1 MHPKKRRFVL
11 PYILLILSACSV
23 TPSDE
28 TNPSGEQMETVEMTQ
43 QSENAVRQDRLGE
56 SYYNFVL
63 DADGNYAISQ
73 SRGITTRLN
82 SDININLFEKDLL
95 RLSQEQFP
103 TDQYYIQEG
112 QKLVDGNERSLAEY
126 WLRRQEPEDTD
137 EEADS
142 EESEEQANNLYEG
155 LNPPESGEGD
165 NRNPRYL
172 NSILELDFY
181 EQTEEGVQLAGM
193 SIGLAM
199 NTVDYYPREE
209 GGPTISQEIASET
222 VLEQGQ
228 AMANEI
234 VARVRQIE
242 GLGNIPIVIGV
253 YEQPELD
260 DLAGGT
266 YVALGLSGNGSNGID
281 SWNSVNEERLI
292 FPLEGSS
299 SAEGNAFANFQSEVE
314 TFFPNLSGIT
324 GRAHYID
331 ERLEQLT
338 IEVMTQFYG
347 ETEMI
352 SFTQYLKQSAT
363 TYLPQDIKVEIIV
376 ESPSGVESFL
386 KKDLTDADYFSYV
399 FD

>member
-1 MHPKKRRFVL
+1 MYRNKRLLVL
-11 PYILLILSACSV
+11 PSFLLILSACSV

-28 TNPSGEQMETVEMTQ
+28 VNNSGEQMETVETTQ
-43 QSENAVRQDRLGE
+43 QNENVAQQDQLGE
-56 SYYNFVL
+56 NHYNFVL
-63 DADGNYAISQ
+63 DADGNYATSK

-95 RLSQEQFP
+95 RLSQVEFP

-112 QKLVDGNERSLAEY
+112 QKLVDENDRSLAEY
-126 WLRRQEPEDTD
+126 WLRRQEPEET
-137 EEADS
+137 
-142 EESEEQANNLYEG
+142 EEQADDLYEG
-155 LNPPESGEGD
+155 LNPPEGGEGND
-165 NRNPRYL
+165 RNPRYL

-181 EQTEEGVQLAGM
+181 RQTEEGVQLGGM

-209 GGPTISQEIASET
+209 NGPTISQEIDSET

-234 VARVRQIE
+234 VRRIRNME
-242 GLGNIPIVIGV
+242 GLEEIPIMIGI
-253 YEQPELD
+253 YEQPDLD

-266 YVALGLSGNGSNGID
+266 YVALGVSSNGSTVID
-281 SWNSVNEERLI
+281 NWDGVNEERLI

-331 ERLEQLT
+331 EQLDQLT
-338 IEVMTQFYG
+338 IEIMTQFYG

-363 TYLPQDIKVEIIV
+363 TYLPQDIKVEIVV
-376 ESPSGVESFL
+376 ESQSGVESFL
-386 KKDLTDADYFSYV
+386 KKDLTDAEYFSYV